1 MVVWAFAHLNI
12 GQHYD
17 GTTGE
22 YSAPYNGTYMFQLH
36 MYKKDQAGMVSCRLR
51 KNTGTIAT
59 AIVPSE
65 TVKQGIY
72 ESSTSAIVLLKE
84 GDKVYVGDCDNF
96 ENMNYL
102 TAFNGVLLDKD

>member
-59 AIVPSE
+59 AIVPSAANN
-65 TVKQGIY
+65 GNY
-72 ESSTSAIVLLKE
+72 ESSTSVIVHLEE
-84 GDKVYVGDCDNF
+84 GDKVYVGDCFNFSNMDN
-96 ENMNYL
+96 L